1 VPKRPELRERLEK
14 LHEELG
20 STDSVDDDARELLG
34 SLLTDITSLLD
45 RSSDADTS
53 VLQEY
58 LQEDPQEHTS
68 NAQTQEVHTP
78 ESLSK
83 RLEAMTRE
91 WETSH
96 PTLAAAVGRV
106 MDTLSNMG
114 I

>member
-1 VPKRPELRERLEK
+1 MPKRPELRERLEK

-20 STDSVDDDARELLG
+20 STDTVDNDAREVLG
-34 SLLTDITSLLD
+34 SLLTDIKSLLD
-45 RSSDADTS
+45 RSSATDAA
-53 VLQEY
+53 
-58 LQEDPQEHTS
+58 HTPS
-68 NAQTQEVHTP
+68 SHSPEHTP

-83 RLEAMTRE
+83 RLEAARRE